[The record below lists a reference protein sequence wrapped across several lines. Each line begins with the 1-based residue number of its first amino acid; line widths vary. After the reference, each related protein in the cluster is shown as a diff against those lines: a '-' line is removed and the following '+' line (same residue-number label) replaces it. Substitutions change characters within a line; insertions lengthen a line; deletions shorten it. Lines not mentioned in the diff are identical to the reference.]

1 MYGNLILSLFK
12 QMGKYLRLNNIPKLL
27 VVQNF
32 LGYVA
37 NGVQIYDISPFLKKL
52 KW

>member
-12 QMGKYLRLNNIPKLL
+12 QMAKYLRLNNIPKLL

-32 LGYVA
+32 SATLQMGCRYM
-37 NGVQIYDISPFLKKL
+37 ISHLF
-52 KW
+52 